1 MPKRKKAP
9 PARPTSAKPPK
20 RPLLP
25 PWARLLVAAVLVLL
39 FYGALRALA
48 SAPWSYDEYYHL
60 ALARE
65 MRQDFRLETFPWTP
79 HSVLSGAFADK
90 ELLFHLLMMP
100 FAGLP
105 LERAGF
111 LGALLGQL
119 FVVGSFAFVLARLAV
134 PKGAWLLLA
143 LCGLG
148 TLFALRMGMCRPHL
162 WLIGFCVL
170 FLGLLVMRASWKV
183 LLPVAALA
191 GLAHTGGWITLGFA
205 ALWAVAGFASHR
217 PEERRLEWRPL
228 AAAAGGWL
236 LGQLVHPNLPENFRL
251 FFLQNFVVPY
261 QSTAGGSALRS
272 QIGQELT
279 PPETAVLLEQW
290 PAFVA
295 PALVV
300 AFLAGRRELHT
311 RATLTAAVVALA
323 FLIVGGLFLRRFFEL
338 GAPLSLLALGLV
350 LRERAA
356 LELRPLLPRLG
367 PVLAGFLLLLG
378 TLWTWALVRSQYG
391 FGLVSAPREM
401 AAWLG
406 DNGRPGDKV
415 FTAQWA
421 DSAPLFYSAPRLT
434 SLVALDP
441 TFFLAH
447 DPRLFTTYVHLVQGR
462 HLEPARTIRERFG
475 ARWVTVSKVPVY
487 QSLARQLNR
496 TPGVLVRYDD
506 AHYMIFDLGE
516 PAS

>member
-1 MPKRKKAP
+1 MPKRKKSL
-9 PARPTSAKPPK
+9 PARPSSAAVP
-20 RPLLP
+20 RRVLLP

-39 FYGALRALA
+39 FYGALRGLA
-48 SAPWSYDEYYHL
+48 PAPWSYDEYYHL

-65 MRQDFRLETFPWTP
+65 MQQDFRLETFPWTP

-90 ELLFHLLMMP
+90 ELLFHLLLLP
-100 FAGLP
+100 LAGLP
-105 LERAGF
+105 LERAAL
-111 LGALLGQL
+111 LGTLLGQL
-119 FVVGSFAFVLARLAV
+119 FLVGSFAFVLWRLAV

-143 LCGLG
+143 LSGLG

-170 FLGLLVMRASWKV
+170 FLGLLVMQASWKV

-191 GLAHTGGWITLGFA
+191 GLAHTGGWITIGFA
-205 ALWAVAGFASHR
+205 ALWAVAGFASHL

-228 AAAAGGWL
+228 AATAGGWL

-261 QSTAGGSALRS
+261 QSTAGGAALRS

-279 PPETAVLLEQW
+279 PPEVSVLLEQW

-300 AFLAGRRELHT
+300 AFLVARRGLRT
-311 RATLTAAVVALA
+311 RATLTVAVVALA
-323 FLIVGGLFLRRFFEL
+323 FLVVGSFFLRRFFEL

-350 LRERAA
+350 FAERAK
-356 LELRPLLPRLG
+356 LDLRPRIPRLG
-367 PVLAGFLLLLG
+367 PVLAGLLVVLG
-378 TLWTWALVRSQYG
+378 ALWTWALVRSQYG

-406 DNGRPGDKV
+406 ENGRPGEKV

-447 DPRLFTTYVHLVQGR
+447 DPRLFTTYVNLVQGR
-462 HLEPARTIRERFG
+462 HVEPARTIRERFG

-487 QSLARQLNR
+487 QSLARQLDR
-496 TPGVLVRYDD
+496 TPGVLIRYDD
-506 AHYMIFDLGE
+506 AHYMVFDLGE